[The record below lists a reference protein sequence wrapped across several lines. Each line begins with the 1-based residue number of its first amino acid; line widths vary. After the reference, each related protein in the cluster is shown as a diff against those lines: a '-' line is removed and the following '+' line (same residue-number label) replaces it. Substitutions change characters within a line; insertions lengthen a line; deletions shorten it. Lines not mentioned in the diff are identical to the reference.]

1 MTLEQL
7 IRQFGKLPASQIAV
21 QVNNTL
27 AHHQSLI
34 ITAPPGAGKSTLLP
48 LTLLKGMKNSGKI
61 LMLEPR
67 RIAARQIAERMADM
81 LGEKVG
87 ETVGYRVRF
96 ESKVSAHTQIEVL
109 TEGILTRM
117 LVSDATLDGIDMVI
131 FDEFHERS
139 LQSDLAFALAR
150 QTQQLIRDDLK
161 LVIMSATINVEDIS
175 KAIQAPVIESEGK
188 MYPVE
193 VKYAHEPPDRFH
205 ITQAVASAIAKAY
218 REHDGDILAFLPGQA
233 EIIRCEDMLKG
244 AFATEWDD
252 NVSSNNPIHTNDS
265 ATTNITSQEERPVKT
280 SIYPLYGNLP
290 QEQQRAAIAP
300 SRNGERKIVLAT
312 PIAETSLTIEGV
324 RVVVDSGLCRQLV
337 YEASTDLSHLET
349 VTISQ
354 DMATQRM
361 GRAGRLAEGTC
372 YRMWTLATQHQ
383 MQEQRKPEIEEA
395 DLSSLVLAIAAF
407 GESDVLSLPWLTPPP
422 TGHIMQAVKTLK
434 ALGAIAP
441 LDGLSI
447 TPLGKK
453 MAQLPCHPRISK
465 MILSAASPSEK
476 SLACDIAALL
486 EEKDPLVDKDDCDI
500 SLRISHLWNARK
512 NKNPGKWAR
521 IARIA
526 QEYQRMCLKKENAD
540 QAKKER
546 LYSKNDN
553 TDVAAEDIGRLVAFA
568 YPERIAKASDN
579 LGNFRLANGQLVR
592 IAPTDALSAKEWIA
606 IASLHSTVNT
616 SATDNAGKVFLAA
629 PLDEQT
635 LEEIAIPHQRIS
647 WDSKQEGVAMREE
660 RRIGLLVLDSK
671 PMHDIDKEKIKAI
684 VCEAVK
690 KDGLS
695 LLDWNADVQRLQLRV
710 AKVKEWHPEL
720 DIPDLSTDH
729 LLNIAS
735 EWLPFYLE
743 ENGKVKSNANELKKL
758 PLREMIWN
766 ILPYDLQQS
775 IEHLAPTHIQVPSG
789 SKIRVDYRQGAD
801 APILSVRLQECF
813 GMKETPCV
821 NEGKQ
826 PVLMELLSPG
836 FKPVQLTQDLS
847 SFWKGTYFEVR
858 KELKRRYPKHFWPE
872 NPLESMAV
880 KGVKKK

>member
-7 IRQFGKLPASQIAV
+7 IRQFGKLPASQIAA
-21 QVNNTL
+21 QVNDTL

-48 LTLLKGMKNSGKI
+48 LTLLKGMKTRGKI

-96 ESKVSAHTQIEVL
+96 ESKVSERTQIEVL

-117 LVSDATLDGIDMVI
+117 LVGDATLDGIDMVI

-139 LQSDLAFALAR
+139 LQSDLAFALTR
-150 QTQQLIRDDLK
+150 QTQLLIRDDLQ

-175 KAIQAPVIESEGK
+175 KAIQAPVIESKGK

-193 VKYAHEPPDRFH
+193 VKYAQETPDRFH
-205 ITQAVASAIAKAY
+205 ITQAVASAIVRAY

-233 EIIRCEDMLKG
+233 EIIRCEEMLKG
-244 AFATEWDD
+244 AFAKEWND
-252 NVSSNNPIHTNDS
+252 NVSANQPIT
-265 ATTNITSQEERPVKT
+265 T

-300 SRNGERKIVLAT
+300 SRKGERKIVLAT
-312 PIAETSLTIEGV
+312 PIAETSLTIDGV

-372 YRMWTLATQHQ
+372 YRLWTLASQHQ

-395 DLSSLVLAIAAF
+395 DLSSLALAIAAF

-434 ALGAIAP
+434 ALGAISP
-441 LDGLSI
+441 LDELSI

-453 MAQLPCHPRISK
+453 MAQMPCHPRISK
-465 MILSAASPSEK
+465 MILSAVSTSEK
-476 SLACDIAALL
+476 SLACDIAAIL
-486 EEKDPLVDKDDCDI
+486 EEKDPLADKEDCDM
-500 SLRISHLWNARK
+500 SLRISYLRSARK
-512 NKNPGKWAR
+512 NKNLGKW
-521 IARIA
+521 ARIA
-526 QEYQRMCLKKENAD
+526 QEYQRMCRKKENTD
-540 QAKKER
+540 QTKKAIR
-546 LYSKNDN
+546 DSKDAH
-553 TDVAAEDIGRLVAFA
+553 TDITAEDIARLVAYA

-592 IAPTDALSAKEWIA
+592 IDSTDALSAKEWIA
-606 IASLHSTVNT
+606 IASLHTMSNSSQT
-616 SATDNAGKVFLAA
+616 SLHATGNAGKVFLAA

-647 WDSKQEGVAMREE
+647 WDSKLESVVMREE

-695 LLDWNADVQRLQLRV
+695 LLDWNNDVQRLQLRV

-720 DIPDLSTDH
+720 DIPDLSTDY
-729 LLNIAS
+729 LLNTAS

-743 ENGKVKSNANELKKL
+743 ENDKVKSNANELKKL
-758 PLREMIWN
+758 PLHEMIWN

-813 GMKETPCV
+813 GMQETPCV
-821 NEGKQ
+821 NDGKQ

>member
-7 IRQFGKLPASQIAV
+7 IRQFGKLPASQIAA
-21 QVNNTL
+21 QVNDTL

-48 LTLLKGMKNSGKI
+48 LTLLKGMKTRGKI

-96 ESKVSAHTQIEVL
+96 ESKVSERTQIDVL

-117 LVSDATLDGIDMVI
+117 LVGDATLDGIDMVI

-139 LQSDLAFALAR
+139 LQSDLAFALTR
-150 QTQQLIRDDLK
+150 QTQLLIRDDLQ

-175 KAIQAPVIESEGK
+175 KAIQAPVIESKGK

-193 VKYAHEPPDRFH
+193 VKYAQETPDRFH
-205 ITQAVASAIAKAY
+205 ITQAIASAIVRAY
-218 REHDGDILAFLPGQA
+218 REHDGNILAFLPGQA
-233 EIIRCEDMLKG
+233 EIIRCEEMLKG
-244 AFATEWDD
+244 ALATEWND
-252 NVSSNNPIHTNDS
+252 NVSANQPIT
-265 ATTNITSQEERPVKT
+265 T

-300 SRNGERKIVLAT
+300 SRKGERKIVLAT
-312 PIAETSLTIEGV
+312 PIAETSLTIDGV

-372 YRMWTLATQHQ
+372 YRLWTLASQHQ

-395 DLSSLVLAIAAF
+395 DLSSLTLAIAAF

-434 ALGAIAP
+434 ALGAISP
-441 LDGLSI
+441 LDELSI

-453 MAQLPCHPRISK
+453 MAQMPCHPRISK
-465 MILSAASPSEK
+465 MILSAASTSEK
-476 SLACDIAALL
+476 SLACDIAALV
-486 EEKDPLVDKDDCDI
+486 EEKDPLADKEDCDM
-500 SLRISHLWNARK
+500 SLRISYLRSARK
-512 NKNPGKWAR
+512 NKNLGKWAR

-526 QEYQRMCLKKENAD
+526 QEYQRMCRKKENTD
-540 QAKKER
+540 QTKKAIR
-546 LYSKNDN
+546 DSKDAH
-553 TDVAAEDIGRLVAFA
+553 TDITAEDIGRLVAYA

-592 IAPTDALSAKEWIA
+592 IDSTDALSAKEWIA
-606 IASLHSTVNT
+606 IASLHTMSNSSQT
-616 SATDNAGKVFLAA
+616 SLHATGNVGKVFLAA

-647 WDSKQEGVAMREE
+647 WDSKLEGVVMREE

-695 LLDWNADVQRLQLRV
+695 LLDWNNDVQRLQLRV

-720 DIPDLSTDH
+720 DIPDLSTDY
-729 LLNIAS
+729 LLNTAS

-743 ENGKVKSNANELKKL
+743 ENDKVKSNANELKKL
-758 PLREMIWN
+758 PLHEMIWN

-813 GMKETPCV
+813 GMQETPCV
-821 NEGKQ
+821 NDGKQ